1 MPDLAKQLGKR
12 IKRIRKA
19 AKLTQGR
26 LAEKTSLSV
35 EYISRLERGVAQPS
49 FKTLTIIAVVMNVSI
64 KDIFDFESPVFFKDK
79 RQEVLKEN
87 DYIDAILSELKGMK
101 VNELT
106 VAYKVIK
113 ALREKS

>member
-1 MPDLAKQLGKR
+1 MTDLTKQLGER
-12 IKRIRKA
+12 IKKIRKA

-26 LAEKTSLSV
+26 LAEKTNLSV

-49 FKTLTIIAVVMNVSI
+49 FKTLTIIAVALNVTI
-64 KDIFDFESPVFFKDK
+64 KDFFDFGSPVTFKNK
-79 RQEVLKEN
+79 KAEVLKEN
-87 DYIDAILSELKGMK
+87 DYINAILSELKGME

-113 ALREKS
+113 ALTGKP